1 MKPKHFPLVING
13 LTAAAMLAIAFGVS
27 RLDGAHG
34 ASPVI
39 IPFVIPVL
47 FGAVYGGLATGLLAT
62 LVGALLAAYLFM
74 PPIGEVWL
82 EAPEEWAR
90 LITFLVVGVLVS
102 FLADSRRRTLA
113 VREALLEKQ
122 SQFEQEIQFRKQTEE
137 QMRVERDRFFVTLNS
152 IGDAALVV
160 DAKERVQLI
169 NPVAQA
175 LLGWTQEEARGRA
188 LAEVFRIINEAT
200 RLPVEN
206 PVDKVLATGAIVGL
220 ANHTLLISK
229 DGREIPI
236 DDSAAP
242 IRGEDGRIL
251 GVILIF
257 RDITERRAA
266 EAVLKEAARHKDEF
280 LAMLAHELRN
290 PLAPIVSATQILH
303 RKSDSETHRTW
314 ACGVIERQVS
324 HLSHLVD
331 DLLDVSR
338 INSGKVTLDRRALEL
353 AEAVRHAVETSQ
365 PLIEAHRHTLTVSL
379 PETPVWIEGDPIRLA
394 QIVSNLLNNAAKY
407 SEEGGDI
414 HLSAVVEEGRAVIRV
429 KDKGIGIGPDL
440 LPRIFDLFTQADR
453 SLDRSKGGLGIGL
466 SLVKRL
472 AELHGG
478 TVEAKSEGLGRGSEF
493 IVRLP
498 LFTAIPAG
506 SAMKFPRLSA
516 AGPGSAPRV
525 PPADGNAD
533 ATEDFT
539 DRPKIEAGS
548 SMDETLYPV
557 RSDPTRDAAARQD
570 GFAR

>member
-1 MKPKHFPLVING
+1 MQPKHFLLIVNG
-13 LTAAAMLAIAFGVS
+13 LTAAAVLVIFLALSWLRGVYG
-27 RLDGAHG
+27 L
-34 ASPVI
+34 SPILV
-39 IPFVIPVL
+39 PFLIPVL
-47 FGAVYGGLATGLLAT
+47 FGAVYGGLMTGVLAT
-62 LVGALLAAYLFM
+62 LAGSLAFVYFFM
-74 PPIGEVWL
+74 MPTEPVQLGMI
-82 EAPEEWAR
+82 EAWAR
-90 LITFLVVGVLVS
+90 LITFFIAGMLVS
-102 FLADSRRRTLA
+102 LLAESRRKMLVA
-113 VREALLEKQ
+113 RETLLEKQ
-122 SQFEQEIQFRKQTEE
+122 AQLEQEIQFRKQAEE

-152 IGDAALVV
+152 IGDAALVT
-160 DAKERVQLI
+160 DATERIQLI
-169 NPVAQA
+169 NPVAQS
-175 LLGWTQEEARGRA
+175 LLGWTQEEARGKS
-188 LAEVFRIINEAT
+188 LAEVFRVINEDT

-206 PVDKVLATGAIVGL
+206 PVGKVLSTGAIVGL
-220 ANHTLLISK
+220 ANHTILLSK

-257 RDITERRAA
+257 RDITVRRGA
-266 EAVLKEAARHKDEF
+266 EAVLRESARRKDEF

-338 INSGKVTLDRRALEL
+338 INSGKVTLDRRTLDL

-365 PLIEAHRHTLTVSL
+365 PLIEANRHRLAVSL
-379 PETPVWIEGDPIRLA
+379 PETPLWVEGDPIRLA
-394 QIVSNLLNNAAKY
+394 QIISNLLNNAAKY

-414 HLSAVVEEGRAVIRV
+414 QLSVAAEAGRAVIRV
-429 KDKGIGIGPDL
+429 KDKGIGIAPDL
-440 LPRIFDLFTQADR
+440 LPRIFELFTQADR

-478 TVEAKSEGLGRGSEF
+478 TVEAKSAGLGRGAEF

-498 LFTAIPAG
+498 LLAEASADSALGFPILSTAG
-506 SAMKFPRLSA
+506 S
-516 AGPGSAPRV
+516 GSAPQASM
-525 PPADGNAD
+525 ADGNGKAM
-533 ATEDFT
+533 EDST
-539 DRPKIEAGS
+539 ARAKVEAGS
-548 SMDETLYPV
+548 SADEPRYPV
-557 RSDPTRDAAARQD
+557 RSDLNQNAAKQD
-570 GFAR
+570 GFAP

>member
-1 MKPKHFPLVING
+1 MQPKHFLLIVNG
-13 LTAAAMLAIAFGVS
+13 LTAAAVLVIFLALSWLRGVYG
-27 RLDGAHG
+27 L
-34 ASPVI
+34 SPILV
-39 IPFVIPVL
+39 PFLIPVL
-47 FGAVYGGLATGLLAT
+47 FGAVYGGLMTGVLAT
-62 LVGALLAAYLFM
+62 LAGSLAFVYFFM
-74 PPIGEVWL
+74 MPTEPVQLGMI
-82 EAPEEWAR
+82 EAWAR
-90 LITFLVVGVLVS
+90 LITFFIAGMLVS
-102 FLADSRRRTLA
+102 LLAESRRKMLVA
-113 VREALLEKQ
+113 RETLLEKQ
-122 SQFEQEIQFRKQTEE
+122 AQLEQEIQFRKQAEE

-152 IGDAALVV
+152 IGDAALVT
-160 DAKERVQLI
+160 DATERIQLI
-169 NPVAQA
+169 NPVAQS
-175 LLGWTQEEARGRA
+175 LLGWTQEEARGKS
-188 LAEVFRIINEAT
+188 LAEVFRIINEDT

-206 PVDKVLATGAIVGL
+206 PVGKVLSTGAIVGL
-220 ANHTLLISK
+220 ANHTILLSK

-257 RDITERRAA
+257 RDITVRRGA
-266 EAVLKEAARHKDEF
+266 EAVLRESARRKDEF

-338 INSGKVTLDRRALEL
+338 INSGKVTLDRRTLDL

-365 PLIEAHRHTLTVSL
+365 PLIEANRHRLAVSL
-379 PETPVWIEGDPIRLA
+379 PETPLWVEGDPIRLA
-394 QIVSNLLNNAAKY
+394 QIISNLLNNAAKY

-414 HLSAVVEEGRAVIRV
+414 QLSVAAEAGRAVIRV
-429 KDKGIGIGPDL
+429 KDKGIGIAPDL
-440 LPRIFDLFTQADR
+440 LPRIFELFTQADR

-478 TVEAKSEGLGRGSEF
+478 TVEAKSAGLGRGAEF

-498 LFTAIPAG
+498 LLAEASADSALGFPILSTAG
-506 SAMKFPRLSA
+506 S
-516 AGPGSAPRV
+516 GSAPQASM
-525 PPADGNAD
+525 ADGNGKAM
-533 ATEDFT
+533 EDST
-539 DRPKIEAGS
+539 ARAKVEAGS
-548 SMDETLYPV
+548 SADEPRYPV
-557 RSDPTRDAAARQD
+557 RSDLNQNAAKQD
-570 GFAR
+570 GFAP